1 MVFLITMLNN
11 ISPSQGEKLAHTVP
25 ETAEIL
31 GISTRSVH
39 RLLNRGLLRASKA
52 LRKIL
57 IPRTEIEKFL
67 RDTTET
73 V

>member
-1 MVFLITMLNN
+1 MQNTIPPGHG
-11 ISPSQGEKLAHTVP
+11 IKLAHTVA
-25 ETAEIL
+25 ETADIL
-31 GISTRSVH
+31 GISERSVH
-39 RLLNRGLLRASKA
+39 RLLKRGLLRASKA

-67 RDTTET
+67 RDTTEA